1 MNILGIGP
9 LELLMI
15 FVIILLVL
23 GPKDM
28 VKTGKSI
35 GSFIRKVSTSDFWK
49 VLTQARSELTTLPN
63 KLAREAGIEE
73 IGKEIKEIQN
83 FSDDLKINKI
93 GNPLDSWT
101 SPPAKVP
108 TIDPPIDSKS
118 NEISNDPETIE
129 KGDE

>member
-9 LELLMI
+9 LELIMI
-15 FVIILLVL
+15 FVVILLVL

-49 VLTQARSELTTLPN
+49 VLTQARTELSTLPN
-63 KLAREAGIEE
+63 KLAREAGIDEM
-73 IGKEIKEIQN
+73 GNEIKEIKN
-83 FSDDLKINKI
+83 FSENLKANKI

-101 SPPAKVP
+101 SLPEPKSEIETPEVP
-108 TIDPPIDSKS
+108 KTDQIKKETD
-118 NEISNDPETIE
+118 NDK